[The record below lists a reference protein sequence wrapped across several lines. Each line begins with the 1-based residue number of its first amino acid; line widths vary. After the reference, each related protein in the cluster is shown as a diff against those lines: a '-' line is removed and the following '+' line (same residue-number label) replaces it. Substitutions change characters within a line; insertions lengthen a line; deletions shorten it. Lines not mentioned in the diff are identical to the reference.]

1 MKSPKYI
8 AILLL
13 SVYALTACAQDKST
27 QTEQESVKINMD
39 VEKINYNSD
48 VCAFTSD
55 TIKTVR
61 YGGRIELNDGTIY
74 NFKSAEGTAAFY
86 LEMEDT
92 SKVKSIKVTDFA
104 HGVQLLPVHE
114 LKFLR
119 SPLRPSPDGLFL
131 TAVDA
136 TNEKMLTYI
145 YEAYPGKYLS
155 WDEVLDVVLAE
166 MDLEAHKANPT
177 IKKNRAE

>member
-1 MKSPKYI
+1 MKSLKNI
-8 AILLL
+8 AVLMISVFAL
-13 SVYALTACAQDKST
+13 SACANDTST
-27 QTEQESVKINMD
+27 QNDHNSVKINMD
-39 VEKINYNSD
+39 VEKINYNVD
-48 VCAFTSD
+48 VCAFTND

-86 LEMEDT
+86 LEMDDT
-92 SKVKSIKVTDFA
+92 SKIKSIKVTDFA
-104 HGVQLLPVHE
+104 HGAQLLPVND

-136 TNEKMLTYI
+136 NNEKMLTYV
-145 YEAYPGKYLS
+145 YEAYPGNYLT
-155 WDEVLDVVLAE
+155 WDEVLDVVKSE
-166 MDLEAHKANPT
+166 MDLVAHKANPT